1 MAPLLAAL
9 AVAIPI
15 TSTLAAAPAIAAD
28 TASHLEANTLEI
40 VASGTAHRFTVEIAD
55 EPAQRQKGLMY
66 RQQLA
71 PDAGMLF
78 DFGEPQQIAMWMKNT
93 YIPLDMLFIA
103 GDGTIRNIAEN
114 TVPFSLDAIA
124 SRGPV
129 RFVLEVPGGTAARLG
144 LKAGDKVRHPLI
156 GAE

>member
-1 MAPLLAAL
+1 M
-9 AVAIPI
+9 
-15 TSTLAAAPAIAAD
+15 PAIAAG
-28 TASHLEANTLEI
+28 ASPRLEANTLQI
-40 VASGTAHRFTVEIAD
+40 VSGGTVHRFNVEIAD
-55 EPAQRQKGLMY
+55 EPAERQKGLMY
-66 RQQLA
+66 RQALA

-78 DFGEPQQIAMWMKNT
+78 DFGAPQQISMWMKNT

-114 TVPFSLDAIA
+114 TVPFSLDAI
-124 SRGPV
+124 SSLGPV

-144 LKAGDKVRHPLI
+144 LKAGDKVRHTLI